1 MPSWVSSWILWPREL
16 WISWLG
22 WIFKSWIFRII
33 VIWVTWPGIVWIL
46 RPFKFRISWVLRL
59 LRWIVNLIWFFRLSP
74 WLWRD
79 HKSWW
84 HLRIEFRLIWHLG
97 NIMWVSWRI
106 PLLWRLLWRTLFWR
120 LRLQEYHIRRG
131 FNHNRWILLGW
142 ILRTILRETRVDS
155 IWPNWKSE
163 IWLIFIIKV
172 RIVLERIP
180 IWVKESRVIEQRWNQ
195 WEITGSRNFSQN
207 SDSW

>member
-97 NIMWVSWRI
+97 NIMWVFWRI

-195 WEITGSRNFSQN
+195 WEIAGSRNFSQN